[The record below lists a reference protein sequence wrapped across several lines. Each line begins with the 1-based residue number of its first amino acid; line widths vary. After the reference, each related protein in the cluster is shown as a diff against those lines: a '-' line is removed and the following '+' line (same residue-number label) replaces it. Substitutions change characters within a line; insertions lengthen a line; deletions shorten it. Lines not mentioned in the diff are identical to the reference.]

1 MGIIIGIGQT
11 KPQMPYDQFYGI
23 EWDVTVSNPKAKR
36 IGKLELHAS
45 LPVQSLMRR
54 CVLRDNGEVAYYLDA
69 NDSTKKEGGAPAKL
83 DGTDGQVMVEIP
95 TFYVKFEAEGNKRRC
110 LMSQHALPGFKKWEK
125 LYISAYEATVQRSTN
140 KLSSVVNAT
149 ADYRGGDNNASKDGK
164 FDSLLGRPAS
174 RFTISEARVFARNR
188 GSDSWTCYAYQAHVE
203 MFWLFAVEYATFNS
217 QDGFTASLDDS
228 GCQQGGL
235 GSGVTSFEGSLWD
248 KMAYNPFVQCGV
260 TNGIGNRSGVVVT
273 PVSAP
278 DGWRQS
284 SIEVK
289 VPSYRGVEN
298 PFGHIGKLLDGV
310 KLVVGAS
317 GEIQSYV
324 YTSPSDYGGR
334 GVELCRPA
342 GGYVKNKGYLRRI
355 SLGNSGDI
363 IPVEVGA
370 GSSTFF
376 CDSVWS
382 THAIGSEYESF
393 IVLGGYSNSHEG
405 AGMLCMEL
413 AYEGTQRK
421 SYFGTRLCYL
431 P

>member
-1 MGIIIGIGQT
+1 MGIVIGVGQT

-95 TFYVKFEAEGNKRRC
+95 AFYVKFESEGNKRRC
-110 LMSQHALPGFKKWEK
+110 LMSLHALPGFAKWEK
-125 LYISAYEATVQRSTN
+125 LYISAYEATIQRSTN

-164 FDSLLGRPAS
+164 FNSLLGIPAS
-174 RFTISEARVFARNR
+174 KFTIEEARRFARNR
-188 GSDSWTCYAYQAHVE
+188 GSVNWNCYVYQAHVE
-203 MFWLFAVEYATFNS
+203 LFWLFSVEYATFNS
-217 QDGFTASLDDS
+217 QDSFTAELDDS
-228 GCQQGGL
+228 GCRQGGL
-235 GSGVTSFEGSLWD
+235 GAGLTDVDSTLWS
-248 KMAYNPFVQCGV
+248 KHEYFAFVKCGA
-260 TNGIGNRSGVVVT
+260 TNSVGNQSAAVDARMDAPVGYPGGAVV
-273 PVSAP
+273 
-278 DGWRQS
+278 
-284 SIEVK
+284 VK

-298 PFGHIGKLLDGV
+298 PFGHIAKLLDGV
-310 KLVVGAS
+310 KLVVGSS
-317 GEIQSYV
+317 GEIRSYV
-324 YTSPSDYGGR
+324 YVSPSDYGSR

-342 GGYVKNKGYLRRI
+342 GVYVKEGGYLRDI

-363 IPVEVGA
+363 TPIGVGA

-376 CDSVWS
+376 CDKVLS
-382 THAIGSEYESF
+382 TNATGAEYEAF
-393 IVLGGYSNSHEG
+393 LVLGGYSNSRAD
-405 AGMLCMEL
+405 AGMLCIEL
-413 AYEGTQRK
+413 VYAWNQKRNY
-421 SYFGTRLCYL
+421 SGTRLCYL